1 MEEKKIEKRKIL
13 IVEDD
18 VFFRELLLKKFQKE
32 NFDVFIAKDGK
43 EGFTYL
49 ESNNPDIIVLD
60 LILPDLNGY
69 EILSMLKRE
78 KKTKG
83 VPVVVLSNLGQQEEM
98 EKAMSL
104 GAAEFLIKVNFT
116 LEEIVE
122 KVKQVLGRSY
132 I

>member
-1 MEEKKIEKRKIL
+1 MEEKQIEKRKIL

-43 EGFTYL
+43 EGFAYL
-49 ESNNPDIIVLD
+49 ESNSPDIIVLD

-98 EKAMSL
+98 EKAMAL
-104 GAAEFLIKVNFT
+104 GAADFLIKVNFT

-122 KVKQVLGRSY
+122 KIKQVLGRTY